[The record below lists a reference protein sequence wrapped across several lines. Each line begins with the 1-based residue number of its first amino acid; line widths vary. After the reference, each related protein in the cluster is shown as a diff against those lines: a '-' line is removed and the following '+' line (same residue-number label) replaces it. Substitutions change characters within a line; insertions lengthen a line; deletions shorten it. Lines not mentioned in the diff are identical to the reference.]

1 MRGVEF
7 IGPGYI
13 CSDGYEPPLFS
24 TLNSTHTGA
33 TFFINQL
40 WYKILYENT
49 ELVKSIEI
57 YTQLAL
63 CTAD

>member
-1 MRGVEF
+1 
-7 IGPGYI
+7 
-13 CSDGYEPPLFS
+13 
-24 TLNSTHTGA
+24 
-33 TFFINQL
+33 L

-63 CTAD
+63 CTADWVTYSQSAIQHEEAGDAM